1 MCQEKRK
8 TIPIIDERPHS
19 FLLSL
24 GAHLSSSIIPCA
36 HRMCQHSIYTQQME
50 QSISGFATGA
60 RAQRACPTLGIFGRI
75 LRNGVRCAGSIG
87 GPQTKGATEYGS

>member
-24 GAHLSSSIIPCA
+24 GVHLSNSIIPHA
-36 HRMCQHSIYTQQME
+36 PRMCQRSIYTQQSK
-50 QSISGFATGA
+50 QSISDFARTT
-60 RAQRACPTLGIFGRI
+60 RAGGRAPL
-75 LRNGVRCAGSIG
+75 
-87 GPQTKGATEYGS
+87 